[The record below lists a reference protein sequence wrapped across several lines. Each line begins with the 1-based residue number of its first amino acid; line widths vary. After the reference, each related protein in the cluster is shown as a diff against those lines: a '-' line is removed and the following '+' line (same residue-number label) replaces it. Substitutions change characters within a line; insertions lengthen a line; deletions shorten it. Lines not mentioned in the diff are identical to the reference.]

1 MKTRWLAG
9 LAAAAA
15 LLAGCGRAES
25 SSDFYAMDTFM
36 SVTVYGSKQE
46 TAQALTAS
54 IEQEIN
60 ALDRALSRH
69 RTESEISALNAAEGM
84 VVTVSDETY
93 AAIERA
99 VQFAEWTD
107 GAYDPTTAPLSDLWG
122 IGTEA
127 PAVPAQA
134 DIDDALTRVGWQN
147 IELFPDNR
155 VCLHNGAQLDLGG
168 IGKGWATDKVHA
180 LCADTPGVSVL
191 ARLGGNILG
200 YGENPNSKEGTWN
213 IGVADPDDQANVVA
227 AVAVRDESVVT
238 SGDYERFFEQDGR
251 RYHHIFDPETGYPAD
266 SGLRSVTVVSADS
279 TEADALTT
287 ALFVMGLDKGM
298 AFAREHELKAIFVTS
313 DKQIYTSPAMGAQ
326 YTFRGETA
334 GYTDAS

>member
-36 SVTVYGSKQE
+36 SVTVYGSKEE

-122 IGTEA
+122 IGT
-127 PAVPAQA
+127 
-134 DIDDALTRVGWQN
+134 
-147 IELFPDNR
+147 
-155 VCLHNGAQLDLGG
+155 
-168 IGKGWATDKVHA
+168 
-180 LCADTPGVSVL
+180 
-191 ARLGGNILG
+191 
-200 YGENPNSKEGTWN
+200 
-213 IGVADPDDQANVVA
+213 
-227 AVAVRDESVVT
+227 
-238 SGDYERFFEQDGR
+238 
-251 RYHHIFDPETGYPAD
+251 
-266 SGLRSVTVVSADS
+266 
-279 TEADALTT
+279 
-287 ALFVMGLDKGM
+287 
-298 AFAREHELKAIFVTS
+298 
-313 DKQIYTSPAMGAQ
+313 
-326 YTFRGETA
+326 
-334 GYTDAS
+334 